1 MSVFI
6 SIALI
11 VGGLVVLIKGA
22 DVFVEQSSQIAKRLN
37 VSERIIGLTLV
48 AFGTSFPELSISVL
62 AAIQG
67 SDGLAIGNVVGSNV
81 FNIAAVLGIIALV
94 RPIAVSRSMVRKD
107 IPMAILT
114 ALVLLILL
122 FDTIFTDATTNTLS
136 RADALIFLLFFL
148 VFLYYTFYK
157 NEDGLQPMASTLR
170 EPQGPATA
178 DVEQSGAT
186 GYEVRGSEVR
196 GAAPTAE
203 YSTSRDTSN
212 RERSEPE
219 PRTSQPTDH
228 HIAKTTALIIL
239 SLAGVLIGGELV
251 VRGGTGLAETFG
263 MSHVL
268 IGLTIV
274 AIGTSLPEITT
285 GIIAVLKGKDDIA
298 IGNVVGS
305 CMFNVLFILGAAAV
319 IAPMTLTVN
328 ILIDVILLVVLSVFL
343 YFTARS
349 KGHISRGEGVFF
361 LLIYIAYLVFII
373 HRG

>member
-114 ALVLLILL
+114 AIVLLILL

-136 RADALIFLLFFL
+136 RADALVFLLFFL

-157 NEDGLQPMASTLR
+157 SDDVMIVDTPVVGANLCVRPSPADAANANEGGHTGPPLQ
-170 EPQGPATA
+170 
-178 DVEQSGAT
+178 D
-186 GYEVRGSEVR
+186 
-196 GAAPTAE
+196 
-203 YSTSRDTSN
+203 DKKN
-212 RERSEPE
+212 
-219 PRTSQPTDH
+219 DH

-305 CMFNVLFILGAAAV
+305 CMFNVLFILGAAAI

-328 ILIDVILLVVLSVFL
+328 ILMDVILLVVLSVFL

-361 LLIYIAYLVFII
+361 LLIYVAYLVFII

>member
-1 MSVFI
+1 MSTLL
-6 SIALI
+6 SITLIILGLAL
-11 VGGLVVLIKGA
+11 LIKGA
-22 DVFVEQSSQIAKRLN
+22 DVFVEQSSRIAKRLN

-48 AFGTSFPELSISVL
+48 AFGTSFPELSISVI
-62 AAIQG
+62 AAVQG

-136 RADALIFLLFFL
+136 RADAMIFLLFFL

-157 NEDGLQPMASTLR
+157 SDDAMI
-170 EPQGPATA
+170 PAGA
-178 DVEQSGAT
+178 DVSS
-186 GYEVRGSEVR
+186 V
-196 GAAPTAE
+196 PKP
-203 YSTSRDTSN
+203 N
-212 RERSEPE
+212 
-219 PRTSQPTDH
+219 DH
-228 HIAKTTALIIL
+228 HIAKTITLLIL
-239 SLAGVLIGGELV
+239 SLAAVLVGGELV
-251 VRGGTGLAETFG
+251 VRGATGIATAFG
-263 MSHVL
+263 MSHIL
-268 IGLTIV
+268 IGLTVV

-285 GIIAVLKGKDDIA
+285 GIIAVLRGKDDIA

-305 CMFNVLFILGAAAV
+305 CMFNVLFILGAAAI

-343 YFTARS
+343 
-349 KGHISRGEGVFF
+349 
-361 LLIYIAYLVFII
+361 
-373 HRG
+373 

>member
-1 MSVFI
+1 MSTII

-11 VGGLVVLIKGA
+11 TLGLALLIKGA

-48 AFGTSFPELSISVL
+48 AFGTSFPELSISVI

-67 SDGLAIGNVVGSNV
+67 SDGLAIGNVVGSNI

-136 RADALIFLLFFL
+136 RADAMIFLLFFL
-148 VFLYYTFYK
+148 VFLYYTFFK
-157 NEDGLQPMASTLR
+157 T
-170 EPQGPATA
+170 EPTVGIPSPLPPSRGGYPTPLA
-178 DVEQSGAT
+178 EQSAIGNASPPLA
-186 GYEVRGSEVR
+186 GV
-196 GAAPTAE
+196 
-203 YSTSRDTSN
+203 SRRDGGGK
-212 RERSEPE
+212 
-219 PRTSQPTDH
+219 PTDH
-228 HIAKTTALIIL
+228 HIAKTITLLIL
-239 SLAGVLIGGELV
+239 SLAAVLIGGELV
-251 VRGGTGLAETFG
+251 VRGATGIATAFG
-263 MSHVL
+263 MSHIL
-268 IGLTIV
+268 IGLTVV

-285 GIIAVLKGKDDIA
+285 GIIAVLRGKDDIA
-298 IGNVVGS
+298 IGNVIGS
-305 CMFNVLFILGAAAV
+305 CMFNVLFILGAAAI

-343 YFTARS
+343 YVTSRS
-349 KGHISRGEGVFF
+349 KGHISRAEGVFF
-361 LLIYIAYLVFII
+361 LAVYIAYLVFII

>member
-114 ALVLLILL
+114 AIVLLILL
-122 FDTIFTDATTNTLS
+122 FDTIFTDVTTNTLS

-157 NEDGLQPMASTLR
+157 TDEDILANQWHGRPSDPKNPMNAIHAKNHAGAGVR
-170 EPQGPATA
+170 AT
-178 DVEQSGAT
+178 QKPKT
-186 GYEVRGSEVR
+186 K
-196 GAAPTAE
+196 
-203 YSTSRDTSN
+203 
-212 RERSEPE
+212 
-219 PRTSQPTDH
+219 DH
-228 HIAKTTALIIL
+228 HIVRTITLLVI

-328 ILIDVILLVVLSVFL
+328 ILMDVVLLVVLSVFL